1 MVNCWDVCLT
11 TRFLIAISTGHRER
25 ATSHKR
31 LRARDY
37 YTSSTLIGGKGEAC
51 PSSVH
56 TMLKGP
62 TEYVNAR
69 WDVKSTWIPT
79 WRLLDH
85 VSCSLG
91 SCFML
96 TWIMFHAHLDY
107 FQEPSLGGR
116 SNTKNGDHGTPNAV
130 DLFYFIICEDPHE

>member
-96 TWIMFHAHLDY
+96 TWTIF
-107 FQEPSLGGR
+107 
-116 SNTKNGDHGTPNAV
+116 KNRLLEVGPTQKMETMALRTPLIYSILSCVRPRMNRNS
-130 DLFYFIICEDPHE
+130 FE

>member
-79 WRLLDH
+79 WRQLDH
-85 VSCSLG
+85 VSWSLG

-96 TWIMFHAHLDY
+96 TWTIF
-107 FQEPSLGGR
+107 
-116 SNTKNGDHGTPNAV
+116 KNRLLEVGPTQKMETMALRTPLIYSILSCVRTRMNRNS
-130 DLFYFIICEDPHE
+130 FE